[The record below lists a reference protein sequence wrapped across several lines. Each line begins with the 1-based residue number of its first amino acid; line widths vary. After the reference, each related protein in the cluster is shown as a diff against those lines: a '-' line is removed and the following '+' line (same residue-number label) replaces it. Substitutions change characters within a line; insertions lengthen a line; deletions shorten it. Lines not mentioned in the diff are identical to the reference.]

1 MPPFVGAPEAFSVF
15 RFPFGMKRGRGESG
29 DSTRE
34 RGSRVVSFSRVLFLL
49 VIVLI
54 PASAALLVYE
64 ARSSYFQARYFSSLA
79 RKARFE
85 FRPGRSRS
93 VVFPGE
99 GPFDLRMGYCLI
111 PRFVER
117 AREAAFQVEGQAQVS
132 FGFQELVR
140 RGYFPP
146 YREKTQAGLTLLD
159 RRGDTLFSFRV
170 PQRVFTD
177 FSSVPELVWKTL
189 LFVES
194 REFLDPRQPNRNPAV
209 EWDRLVR
216 SALEWTL
223 KRLGSDR
230 NVPGASTLATQ
241 IEKYR
246 HSPGGF
252 TESPRAKLQQML
264 SASLRAYL
272 DGMETLE
279 AQRRIVVD
287 YLNTVPLAAAPGFG
301 EVFGIPDGLAAW
313 FGMDFSLAKELLAG
327 KAETPETA
335 PDLGLVFRR
344 VLGLI
349 LAQRRPSYFLLD
361 PAGRAEL
368 DRLTDAYLRLLE
380 REEIISPTLAGAARQ
395 ARKEF
400 VLRAPSPAPPLSPHA
415 HKLAVSLRASI
426 AGLLGVE
433 TLYDLDRLDLTVG
446 TSLDGQLQKGVH
458 AFLDSLGDPAFVA
471 GRGFSAPRLLGRGD
485 PSRVLHSVVIIERS
499 PSVNLV
505 RVQADNFEGP
515 LNLNESSRLE
525 LGSTAKLRTLVTYLE
540 AMEALYRDLQ
550 AVPRDS
556 LALRS
561 VHPKDALTHWAVE
574 TLSRPAPPPD
584 LAAFLRA
591 AMERRYSA
599 SPRERF
605 ITGGG
610 TQTFSNFDQTFD
622 GRILTVREGFQ
633 HSVNLVWVRLMRDLV
648 NHIIYRSPEGV
659 AWQVENPE
667 SPLRQ
672 VYIARFADVEGI
684 RFVDRFYAKYRGR
697 SREEILEGVAS
708 GDRLSPARLAWAFRA
723 ILPEASPQELLAFLR
738 QHSPDA
744 DISEMAAMDLF
755 QRTDPLGH
763 SLSDL
768 GFLASVHPLEL
779 WVAQYLIQHPQ
790 ARRGEVVAASAQ
802 ARQEVY
808 RWLFRTRRTSAQD
821 MRIRFVLE
829 MDAYSEIHESWRRLG
844 YPFESLV
851 PSLGTAIGSSGDR
864 PNALAELVGI
874 LLAGGVRLPTVRVE
888 TLHFA
893 KGTPFETLLHRRA
906 SAGERVLSPEVAEVA
921 RRMLLEVVELGTARR
936 LRGVLRDSAGEAV
949 PVGGKTGTGD
959 NRFRIFAP
967 GGRLLES
974 RVVNRTATFAFFL
987 GSRYFGVV
995 TAFVPGPEA
1004 GDYDFTSALPVE
1016 VLRALL
1022 PLLEFG

>member
-1 MPPFVGAPEAFSVF
+1 MSRLFEK
-15 RFPFGMKRGRGESG
+15 MRGRGEEGVGSSAG
-29 DSTRE
+29 R
-34 RGSRVVSFSRVLFLL
+34 RGRLASLRRVVFLLGLFLL
-49 VIVLI
+49 LVSSGL
-54 PASAALLVYE
+54 AVYE
-64 ARSSYFQARYFSSLA
+64 VRTSHFQAQYFSSLA
-79 RKARFE
+79 RQARFE
-85 FRPGRSRS
+85 FRPGPSSRM
-93 VVFPGE
+93 VFPGE
-99 GPFDLRMGYCLI
+99 GPFDLRMGYSLI

-117 AREAAFQVEGQAQVS
+117 ARQAAFEVEAQAQVS
-132 FGFQELVR
+132 VGFEELVR

-170 PQRVFTD
+170 PQRVFPS
-177 FSSVPELVWKTL
+177 FSAIPELVWKTL

-194 REFLDPRQPNRNPAV
+194 REFLDPRHPTRNPAV

-216 SALEWTL
+216 SGFEWVL

-272 DGMETLE
+272 DGPETLE

-301 EVFGIPDGLAAW
+301 EVFGIGDGLAAW
-313 FGMDFSLAKELLAG
+313 FGTDFSRAMDLLAG
-327 KAETPETA
+327 KGDAPEGAPET
-335 PDLGLVFRR
+335 GLVFRQ

-361 PAGRAEL
+361 PEGRTEL
-368 DRLTDAYLRLLE
+368 HRLTDAYLRLLE
-380 REEIISPTLAGAARQ
+380 REQVISPDLARAAAE
-395 ARKEF
+395 ARKSF
-400 VLRAPSPAPPLSPHA
+400 VLRALPPSIPASPEIQKVA
-415 HKLAVSLRASI
+415 ASVRASV

-433 TLYDLDRLDLTVG
+433 SLYELDRLDLTVR
-446 TSLDGQLQKGVH
+446 TSLDGQVQKGVH
-458 AFLDSLGDPAFVA
+458 ALLDSLRDPAFVQA
-471 GRGFSAPRLLGRGD
+471 RGLSAPRLLARGD
-485 PSRVLHSVVIIERS
+485 PARVLYSVVIAERT
-499 PSVNLV
+499 PLGNLV

-525 LGSTAKLRTLVTYLE
+525 LGSTAKLRALVTYLE
-540 AMEALYRDLQ
+540 VLEALYREL
-550 AVPRDS
+550 ASLPRDS
-556 LALRS
+556 LVRRP
-561 VHPKDALTHWAVE
+561 VHPRDALTRWAVE
-574 TLSRPAPPPD
+574 A
-584 LAAFLRA
+584 LAAPVPPADLTAFLWA
-591 AMERRYSA
+591 ALERRYSA
-599 SPRERF
+599 NPQERF
-605 ITGGG
+605 VTGGG
-610 TQTFSNFDQTFD
+610 TQTFSNFDRTFD
-622 GRILTVREGFQ
+622 HRVLTVREGFQ

-659 AWQVENPE
+659 GWQVENPE

-672 VYIARFADVEGI
+672 AYIARFADVEGT
-684 RFVDRFYAKYRGR
+684 RFVDRFYAKHRGK
-697 SREEILEGVAS
+697 SRKEILDAVAS
-708 GDRLSPARLAWAFRA
+708 GDRLGPTRLAWAFRA

-738 QHSPDA
+738 EHSPDA
-744 DISEMAAMDLF
+744 DLSEMAVMDLF
-755 QRTDPLGH
+755 QRTDPEGH

-768 GFLASVHPLEL
+768 GFLSSVHPLEL
-779 WVAQYLIQHPQ
+779 WVAQYLIHHPQ
-790 ARRGEVVAASAQ
+790 ARRGEVVAASAE

-808 RWLFRTRRTSAQD
+808 RWLFRTRRTAAQD
-821 MRIRFVLE
+821 TRIRFVLE

-864 PNALAELVGI
+864 PSALAELVGI
-874 LLAGGVRLPTVRVE
+874 LMAGGVRMPTVRVE

-893 KGTPFETLLHRRA
+893 QGTPFETLLGRRP
-906 SAGERVLSPEVAEVA
+906 SPGERVLSPEVAEVA
-921 RRMLLEVVELGTARR
+921 RRMLVEVVEEGTARR
-936 LRGVLRDSAGEAV
+936 LKGALRDPAGEAV
-949 PVGGKTGTGD
+949 PIGGKTGTGD

-967 GGRLLES
+967 GGRLVES

-987 GSRYFGVV
+987 GDRYFGVV
-995 TAFVPGPEA
+995 AAFVPGPEA
-1004 GDYDFTSALPVE
+1004 GDYDFTSALPLE

-1022 PLLEFG
+1022 PLLEFA